1 MQPEAKIGRKIRQ
14 YIEESGGFVFKVH
27 GGPQMMAGLPDLIA
41 CIQGLFVGI
50 EVKQPGQ
57 NPTARQVFVHRMIQ
71 RSGGHVVVAHSVE
84 EAASFI
90 EDLFTAPEE
99 ERDTS

>member
-1 MQPEAKIGRKIRQ
+1 MQPEAKIGKKIRE
-14 YIEESGGFVFKVH
+14 YIEGAGGFVFKVH
-27 GGPQMMAGLPDLIA
+27 GGPQMMAGLPDLVC

-57 NPTARQVFVHRMIQ
+57 NPTARQVFVHNLIR

-84 EAASFI
+84 EASVFI
-90 EDLFTAPEE
+90 ENLFTAPEHR
-99 ERDTS
+99 RDTS

>member
-1 MQPEAKIGRKIRQ
+1 MQPEARIGKRIRE
-14 YIEESGGFVFKVH
+14 YIENAGGFVFKVH

-41 CIQGLFVGI
+41 CIQGVFIGI

-57 NPTARQVFVHRMIQ
+57 NATARQIFVHNMIR

-84 EAASFI
+84 EAADFI
-90 EDLFTAPEE
+90 ASLFT
-99 ERDTS
+99 S